1 MRLLLALILLTAGMA
16 MAQDTIDDRTRE
28 NTEWAILRWEH
39 ATDTTLPRVLLV
51 GDSISNG
58 YTPHV
63 RELLQG
69 RAYADLLATSK
80 SVCDPAFLL
89 ELALATDGYEHAV
102 IHFNNGLHGGHL
114 TDAQY
119 EAGLRRMVAT
129 LRELAPQAA
138 LVWGNSTSAV
148 SWPEKQLDPT
158 KNGVVLRRNE
168 IAARVMDEL
177 GVPIDDLYAAI
188 VDHCDWHRDALHFNA
203 EGYAALAASVV
214 ASVEPYL
221 PGGDAGE

>member
-1 MRLLLALILLTAGMA
+1 MRLILTMLLLTAGMA

-28 NTEWAILRWEH
+28 TTEWAILRWES
-39 ATDTTLPRVLLV
+39 ATDTSLPRVLLV
-51 GDSISNG
+51 GDSICNG

-63 RELLQG
+63 RGLLKE
-69 RAYADLLATSK
+69 RAHVDMLATSK

-89 ELALATDGYEHAV
+89 ELTLATDGYEHTV

-114 TDAQY
+114 TEAQY
-119 EAGLRRMVAT
+119 EAGLRRMVAK
-129 LRELAPQAA
+129 LRELAPEAT

-148 SWPEKQLDPT
+148 TWPEKQLDP
-158 KNGVVLRRNE
+158 KRNGVVLRRNE

-177 GVPIDDLYAAI
+177 GVPIDDLYAVV
-188 VDHCDWHRDALHFNA
+188 VDHCDWHRDPLHFDA
-203 EGYAALAASVV
+203 EGYAALAESVA

-221 PGGDAGE
+221 PGEG